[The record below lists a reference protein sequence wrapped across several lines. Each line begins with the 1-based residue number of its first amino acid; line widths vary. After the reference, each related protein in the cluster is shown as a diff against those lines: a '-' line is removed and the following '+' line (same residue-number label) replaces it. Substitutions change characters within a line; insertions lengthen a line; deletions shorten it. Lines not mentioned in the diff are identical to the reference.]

1 MSEATRAWF
10 YRISLALLVVAGVY
24 GFVSEEQA
32 VAWGGLALAIANSG
46 LATLNTSTSS
56 DG

>member
-24 GFVSEEQA
+24 GLVSEEQA

-46 LATLNTSTSS
+46 LATLNTNTK
-56 DG
+56 GE